1 MEKKDPQG
9 RTTQERAEY
18 CQAEAKFP
26 LSIGCIRSR
35 ISRGWSDDRIINTSA
50 DTKHRP
56 GMNHPFK
63 RKTYNRVARKKGWEE
78 TPQ

>member
-9 RTTQERAEY
+9 RTVQERAVY
-18 CQAEAKFP
+18 CKETTKFP

-35 ISRGWSDDRIINTSA
+35 IARGWTDERIINTSN
-50 DTKHRP
+50 DVKHRP
-56 GMNHPFK
+56 KMNHPFK

-78 TPQ
+78 TSA